1 MKKIKNWVDHL
12 SVKKKLIFYG
22 YVTIA
27 PVLILICL
35 VLFIYNYQKIQDENL
50 ENDKVSV
57 ENLAESF
64 GILQADIKDFS
75 TYICINNDIH
85 TLLVEEDV
93 EEKNKNAR
101 LWLEE
106 APMAIVQDMM
116 ALKGHIKTIAIY
128 PENGIRPY
136 LRCMDASAYISDLEM
151 IHNTEIYQETGK
163 SKNRMIWRSVPKG
176 SGDTYL
182 SNRSDKIVL
191 YREIFDLTQKKT
203 LGYVVIGVSKEYF
216 RSLCENI
223 LKNGEEGVL
232 VLDPNGGEL
241 IKSGNIPDSITKELE
256 SAEFI
261 KMNYKEREKHFVRG
275 DYEIIC
281 SQQERNSSIVCK
293 VVPRYSLQLQILD
306 IAYMPATLLAG
317 LLIGLLPLLLIISNT
332 VTKPLRKLSAAINQV
347 SDGNFDQ
354 QVEVMTHDE
363 VGEVAECFNRMV
375 HAIRDLIEEN
385 YVITLQE
392 KESELAAL
400 QAQINPHF
408 LYNTLDSLY
417 WQALN
422 EGNDEIAESILALS
436 QLFRLVLNQ
445 GKREITVGQET
456 ELVSRYLQIQKMR
469 FSKRLSY
476 RVEVA
481 DEVKKA
487 KIPKLI
493 LQPFV
498 ENAIVHGFENVST
511 PCELIVSGVREGDMI
526 RFEIVDTGIGM
537 RQDQIDE
544 IWEAEPEQYR
554 KQRIGRY
561 AIKNIKE
568 RLQRKYG
575 SRFTLEIKSEVG
587 KGTKVILI
595 VPFEEENNGIETFDR
610 R

>member
-1 MKKIKNWVDHL
+1 MKRIRHWVDHL

-22 YVTIA
+22 YLTIV
-27 PVLILICL
+27 PVLIVICL
-35 VLFIYNYQKIQDENL
+35 ILVFNNYNKVQNEKL
-50 ENDKVSV
+50 ENDVASV
-57 ENLAESF
+57 DNLAESL
-64 GILQADIKDFS
+64 GILQTDIKDFS

-85 TLLVEEDV
+85 TLLTTEDV
-93 EEKNKNAR
+93 EKKNKNAK

-136 LRCMDASAYISDLEM
+136 LRCMDASAYIDNLDVV
-151 IHNTEIYQETGK
+151 HNTDIYKKTLASRNG
-163 SKNRMIWRSVPKG
+163 MVWRSVSKG

-203 LGYVVIGVSKEYF
+203 LGYIVIGVSQEYF
-216 RSLCENI
+216 QNLCQNIVKNEKESLLI
-223 LKNGEEGVL
+223 LDK
-232 VLDPNGGEL
+232 NGGEL
-241 IKSGNIPDSITKELE
+241 VRAGTLAEKVENYLE
-256 SAEFI
+256 SEEFVRQ
-261 KMNYKEREKHFVRG
+261 NYKERKKHFTYG

-281 SQQERNSSIVCK
+281 TQTEKNASIVCK
-293 VVPRYSLQLQILD
+293 IVPAYGMQMQILD
-306 IAYMPATLLAG
+306 IAYMPFILLIG
-317 LLIGLLPLLLIISNT
+317 MLIGLLPLLMIISNV
-332 VTKPLRKLSAAINQV
+332 VTKPLRRLCSAINEV
-347 SDGNFDQ
+347 STGDFEQ
-354 QVEVMTHDE
+354 QVEIMTHDE

-375 HAIRDLIEEN
+375 YAIKELIDEN
-385 YVITLQE
+385 YVITLAE

-417 WQALN
+417 WQALDAEN
-422 EGNDEIAESILALS
+422 EEIAESILALS
-436 QLFRLVLNQ
+436 QLFRLVLSQ
-445 GKREITVGQET
+445 GKREVTVGQET
-456 ELVSRYLQIQKMR
+456 ELISRYLQIQKMR
-469 FSKRLSY
+469 FSKRLEYQIEIETSI
-476 RVEVA
+476 R
-481 DEVKKA
+481 KA

-511 PCELIVSGVREGDMI
+511 PCELTVFGRREGDYI
-526 RFEIVDTGIGM
+526 RFEIRDTGIGM

-544 IWEAEPEQYR
+544 IWEEEPDRYR

-568 RLQRKYG
+568 RLQRKYQD
-575 SRFTLEIKSEVG
+575 RFTLEIQSEVG
-587 KGTKVILI
+587 KGTTVFLT
-595 VPFEEENNGIETFDR
+595 VPYEEE
-610 R
+610 